1 MNVLYSI
8 HCPSCN
14 VLQKKLDSKNINYVL
29 MTDRSI
35 MQSKGF
41 KELPMLEVDGKLYNF
56 REAVDWINNY
66 GA

>member
-14 VLQKKLDSKNINYVL
+14 VLQKKLDNKNINYVL

>member
-14 VLQKKLDSKNINYVL
+14 VLQKKLDSKNISYVL

>member
-14 VLQKKLDSKNINYVL
+14 VLHKKLDSKNISYVL